1 MIMLVCVCYAGV
13 YAKCMSSAGLP
24 VEADSGYNVCEG
36 RGCGIGKGRARSIHD
51 VIPKLARSKKVGVI
65 VFVTMLFVYLPTTG
79 GCLVCRVCRLD

>member
-36 RGCGIGKGRARSIHD
+36 RGCGIGKGGAPGASM
-51 VIPKLARSKKVGVI
+51 
-65 VFVTMLFVYLPTTG
+65 T
-79 GCLVCRVCRLD
+79 